1 MNQSYFFKA
10 YLLPISS
17 SSSSSSEESEITA
30 NLFRFLVNDGGG
42 EVLGVDWAEGFGG
55 VGVVTG
61 PGFFLIGIKF
71 TLGSWDCVVVVA
83 VDGFFLT

>member
-1 MNQSYFFKA
+1 M
-10 YLLPISS
+10 
-17 SSSSSSEESEITA
+17 
-30 NLFRFLVNDGGG
+30 
-42 EVLGVDWAEGFGG
+42 DWAEGFGE

-71 TLGSWDCVVVVA
+71 TLGSLDCDMVVVVVVA